1 MLSPEP
7 VERIKPITLDAKM
20 RKETKPFLSEGFIS
34 PVIIFLN
41 SGRPEPAACL
51 QKYLMITADTIA
63 NAMAER
69 K

>member
-7 VERIKPITLDAKM
+7 VERINPITLDTKM
-20 RKETKPFLSEGFIS
+20 RKETKPSLSAGFIS
-34 PVIIFLN
+34 PVTIFLN

-51 QKYLMITADTIA
+51 QKYLMIPADTKA